1 MCDYSLHNVASRPA
15 KAGDRLRT
23 TEFALSGTRGFSAVG
38 RPDVAVCLRP
48 GTELAFDENVVTYRS
63 FGFFPHRKLH
73 GKVAQFR
80 QINMDQPHTH
90 HDALEFP
97 DGQIVLIT
105 DLRPG
110 QSATVLTL
118 PHGAETAD
126 EHHAHEHEERRT
138 ETRVIVAP
146 LT

>member
-63 FGFFPHRKLH
+63 FGFFPHRKLR

-126 EHHAHEHEERRT
+126 EHHAREREERRAD
-138 ETRVIVAP
+138 TRAFVAP

>member
-38 RPDVAVCLRP
+38 RSDVAVCLRP

-97 DGQIVLIT
+97 YGQIVLIT

-126 EHHAHEHEERRT
+126 EHHTHEHEERST
-138 ETRVIVAP
+138 ETRPVVAP

>member
-23 TEFALSGTRGFSAVG
+23 TEFALSGTRGFSGIG

-48 GTELAFDENVVTYRS
+48 GTELAFDEKVVTYRS
-63 FGFFPHRKLH
+63 LGFFPHRKLP

-80 QINMDQPHTH
+80 QINIDQPHTH

-97 DGQIVLIT
+97 DGQIVLVT

-110 QSATVLTL
+110 QTATVLTL
-118 PHGAETAD
+118 PHSAEVDD
-126 EHHAHEHEERRT
+126 ERHAHEDEELSV
-138 ETRVIVAP
+138 ETASLIAP
-146 LT
+146 LI

>member
-38 RPDVAVCLRP
+38 RADVAVCLRP
-48 GTELAFDENVVTYRS
+48 GAELAFDEHVVVYRS
-63 FGFFPHRKLH
+63 LGFFPHRKLH

-97 DGQIVLIT
+97 DGQIVLVT

-110 QSATVLTL
+110 QNATVLQL
-118 PHGAETAD
+118 PLGVEAP
-126 EHHAHEHEERRT
+126 EERRAHEREERLT
-138 ETRVIVAP
+138 EAAELVAP
-146 LT
+146 LI

>member
-23 TEFALSGTRGFSAVG
+23 TEFALSGTRGFSGIG

-80 QINMDQPHTH
+80 QINIDQPHTH

-97 DGQIVLIT
+97 DGQIVLVT

-110 QSATVLTL
+110 QNATVLTL
-118 PHGAETAD
+118 PYGLGVDD
-126 EHHAHEHEERRT
+126 EHHAHEHEEHSADSGSL
-138 ETRVIVAP
+138 IAP
-146 LT
+146 LI